1 MLAKMQKNWISHT
14 FLVGIQKG
22 IVTSENSLV
31 IIYKTKHI
39 LTNYILGHSSW
50 RIENLCP
57 CKYLYVMSIADFLV
71 ITKTLKTT
79 QMIFYD

>member
-57 CKYLYVMSIADFLV
+57 CKYLYVNVNSRLLGDNKDTENNPNDFL
-71 ITKTLKTT
+71 
-79 QMIFYD
+79 

>member
-1 MLAKMQKNWISHT
+1 MLAKMQKNWISRT

-39 LTNYILGHSSW
+39 LTNYILGHSS
-50 RIENLCP
+50 
-57 CKYLYVMSIADFLV
+57 
-71 ITKTLKTT
+71 
-79 QMIFYD
+79 